1 MDSGTKLEEL
11 QLTTDEIN
19 RLSKALKDEKFR
31 QMLHEYAEEISKP
44 ENKKKYEEEITQLE
58 QERGMNVQFVH
69 PKPHHVLKTSVNG
82 KEKCFINICS
92 NDVISKPTCEAG
104 SGKDGRVGQRW
115 SLPYS
120 LAPGRSDGDAKG
132 NTCTIYDVVFHPD
145 TLYIAGKNARFMKLV
160 NSTAIQGV
168 EDAFKV
174 KLDKLN
180 AKVLKIQYKG
190 VPHPAVIRKPIP
202 GHPGQDKA
210 SPDEKLLPIRYP
222 DTAPN
227 EKPTTA
233 PPQDH
238 QNPIKES
245 SSAPRQPTKP
255 HYTVKYRSV
264 VDLLDYRCSR
274 DSAPGPRPKEI
285 IVTIDLPLIKS
296 AGDVD
301 LNVTERSLVLESQKP
316 AYKLELQLSYP
327 VDNDKGDAKFNKAKK
342 QLTITLPVLPAK
354 ESAVVHPEGK
364 QPVSDEEERDG
375 RDSADRAEG
384 EVCEAKDVA
393 SVDKDE
399 YNDTYLSDSSC
410 NAQCLR
416 DMPVQDHESELQLT
430 VDRVESKTDCLEPL
444 CDPSQSSKAVDALLI
459 CEETNTETYVSEENS
474 TDETEDCLLPGTEFC
489 TSKMSSK
496 HHSTEHTGSCSL
508 GEEGKCSNVEPT
520 ALSTVPPVAVLEN
533 VKQCP
538 QRAEIADVLQHKLTV
553 AQQEMIHGVSNLEQ
567 ESRDFPC
574 DPYSSS
580 QQPIQKSVV
589 EPSVISVGPSQ
600 LNSTLDEDIIKTVSL
615 PEETGMLAEE
625 KVVNSSPE
633 QIRPTPENKDIVFSS
648 FTKKVEAQ
656 LKEQVDSVHSSEQS
670 QTEFKMKTTA
680 LLREKNPEDGSEV
693 IIGDHATYA
702 GLTFQNSLWFELD

>member
-11 QLTTDEIN
+11 QLTTDEIQ

-44 ENKKKYEEEITQLE
+44 ENKKKYEEEITKLE

-92 NDVISKPTCEAG
+92 NDLIGKPTCETG
-104 SGKDGRVGQRW
+104 RGNDGRVGQHW

-120 LAPGRSDGDAKG
+120 LAPGRSEGDAKG
-132 NTCTIYDVVFHPD
+132 NKCTIYDVVFHPD

-180 AKVLKIQYKG
+180 AKALKIQYKG
-190 VPHPAVIRKPIP
+190 VPHPAIIRKPIP
-202 GHPGQDKA
+202 GHPGKDQA
-210 SPDEKLLPIRYP
+210 SPDEKLLHIRST

-227 EKPTTA
+227 EKA
-233 PPQDH
+233 DAQDH
-238 QNPIKES
+238 QSPINES
-245 SSAPRQPTKP
+245 SPAPRHPTKP
-255 HYTVKYRSV
+255 HYSVKYRSV
-264 VDLLDYRCSR
+264 VDLQDYRCSR

-285 IVTIDLPLIKS
+285 IVTIELPLIKS
-296 AGDVD
+296 AGDID
-301 LNVTERSLVLESQKP
+301 LNVTERSLVLESPKP

-327 VDNDKGDAKFNKAKK
+327 VDDDKGDAKFNKAKK

-354 ESAVVHPEGK
+354 ESAVVHPEGT
-364 QPVSDEEERDG
+364 QLVSEEEERDG
-375 RDSADRAEG
+375 RDSADRANG

-399 YNDTYLSDSSC
+399 DNDTWLSDSCC

-416 DMPVQDHESELQLT
+416 DIPVQDHESGLQLT
-430 VDRVESKTDCLEPL
+430 VDRAESKIDCLESL
-444 CDPSQSSKAVDALLI
+444 CEPSQSSKAVDALSM
-459 CEETNTETYVSEENS
+459 CEEANAEACISEKNS
-474 TDETEDCLLPGTEFC
+474 TDETEDCLLPGPDFC
-489 TSKMSSK
+489 TSNMSSK

-508 GEEGKCSNVEPT
+508 GEEGKYDSKVEPT
-520 ALSTVPPVAVLEN
+520 ALSTVPPVAVLKN
-533 VKQCP
+533 VRHCP
-538 QRAEIADVLQHKLTV
+538 QRAEIADVSQHKLTV
-553 AQQEMIHGVSNLEQ
+553 AQPQMIHGVSNLEQ
-567 ESRDFPC
+567 ESHDFPC

-580 QQPIQKSVV
+580 QQLIQKSVV
-589 EPSVISVGPSQ
+589 ESSVVSVGPSQ
-600 LNSTLDEDIIKTVSL
+600 LNSTLDEGTVKTVSL

-625 KVVNSSPE
+625 EVVNSSPE
-633 QIRPTPENKDIVFSS
+633 QLRPTPENKDIVFSS

-670 QTEFKMKTTA
+670 QTEFKMKTPA

-693 IIGDHATYA
+693 IINDHATSA

>member
-44 ENKKKYEEEITQLE
+44 ENKKKYEEEIAQLE

-92 NDVISKPTCEAG
+92 NDLIGKPTCEAG
-104 SGKDGRVGQRW
+104 RGNDGRVGQHW
-115 SLPYS
+115 SLPYC

-132 NTCTIYDVVFHPD
+132 NKCTIYDVVFHPD
-145 TLYIAGKNARFMKLV
+145 TLYIAGKNARFVKLV

-180 AKVLKIQYKG
+180 AKALKIQYKG
-190 VPHPAVIRKPIP
+190 VPLPAIIRKPIS
-202 GHPGQDKA
+202 GHPGKDEA
-210 SPDEKLLPIRYP
+210 CPDEKLLHIHS
-222 DTAPN
+222 TGIAPN
-227 EKPTTA
+227 EKPDAA

-238 QNPIKES
+238 HSPIKES

-255 HYTVKYRSV
+255 HYSVKYRSV
-264 VDLLDYRCSR
+264 VDLQDYRCSR

-285 IVTIDLPLIKS
+285 IVTIDLPLTKS
-296 AGDVD
+296 AGDID

-327 VDNDKGDAKFNKAKK
+327 VDDDKGDAKFNKAKK

-364 QPVSDEEERDG
+364 QLVSDEEERDG
-375 RDSADRAEG
+375 RDSADKAEG

-399 YNDTYLSDSSC
+399 DNDTWLSDSSC
-410 NAQCLR
+410 EAQCLR
-416 DMPVQDHESELQLT
+416 DMPVQDHERGLQLT
-430 VDRVESKTDCLEPL
+430 VDRAESKIDCLESL
-444 CDPSQSSKAVDALLI
+444 CDPSQSSKAL
-459 CEETNTETYVSEENS
+459 CEEANVETCISEKNR
-474 TDETEDCLLPGTEFC
+474 TDETEDCLLPGPEFC

-496 HHSTEHTGSCSL
+496 HHSKEHTGSCSL
-508 GEEGKCSNVEPT
+508 GEEGKYDSNVEPT
-520 ALSTVPPVAVLEN
+520 ALSTAPPVAVLEN
-533 VKQCP
+533 VRQCP
-538 QRAEIADVLQHKLTV
+538 QRAEIADVSQHKLTV
-553 AQQEMIHGVSNLEQ
+553 AQPQMIHGVSNLEQ
-567 ESRDFPC
+567 ESHDFPC

-580 QQPIQKSVV
+580 QQPIKKSVV
-589 EPSVISVGPSQ
+589 VSSVVSVGPSQ
-600 LNSTLDEDIIKTVSL
+600 LNSTLDEGTPKTVSL
-615 PEETGMLAEE
+615 PEEPGMLAEE
-625 KVVNSSPE
+625 EVLNSSPE
-633 QIRPTPENKDIVFSS
+633 QIRHIPENKDIVFSS

-656 LKEQVDSVHSSEQS
+656 LKEQVDSIHSSEQS
-670 QTEFKMKTTA
+670 QTKFNMKTPV
-680 LLREKNPEDGSEV
+680 LLREKNPEDGSEASPANV
-693 IIGDHATYA
+693 GQY
-702 GLTFQNSLWFELD
+702 